1 MWMLSS
7 LVFHFTRHRPGQIN
21 YRPEEFGMTIGLKQV
36 PVLL

>member
-1 MWMLSS
+1 MLMLAS